1 MHEHNEKVNA
11 LVDPVKLPKM
21 AQVRQIFEASE
32 LEDAAAV
39 LHAELNREAICQTV
53 KPGMSICV
61 TAGSRG
67 ICHIDLLIRETV
79 AFLKALGAKPFIIPA
94 MGSHGGAVAEGQK
107 AILEGFGITEET
119 MGCPIRASME
129 VVQFSQLEDGTPCY
143 IDRYAHEAD
152 GIVVINRV
160 KPHTGFRGR
169 YESGLFKMMCIGL
182 GKQKGAETVHN
193 RGRRRMGE
201 SIELIGNQFIEKE
214 KILFGVAILENAFD
228 RTYALAALLPDEIRE
243 KEPNMLIQA
252 RSLMPRIIPENLDV
266 LVIDY
271 IGKNISGTGMDT
283 NITKSFSLESGIS
296 REGRAKK
303 IAVLDITEQSHGAAV
318 GLGAADTTTHRMFE
332 KMDFNTTYP
341 NLLTTGG
348 TDSAKIPMVFDD
360 QCRAIKAAVKTAIG
374 SDKEHLRIIRIQDT
388 LHLET
393 IWVSE
398 AILDELRGNPHFEI
412 LSEPQEMSFD
422 EDGNL
427 F

>member
-1 MHEHNEKVNA
+1 
-11 LVDPVKLPKM
+11 
-21 AQVRQIFEASE
+21 
-32 LEDAAAV
+32 
-39 LHAELNREAICQTV
+39 
-53 KPGMSICV
+53 
-61 TAGSRG
+61 
-67 ICHIDLLIRETV
+67 
-79 AFLKALGAKPFIIPA
+79 
-94 MGSHGGAVAEGQK
+94 
-107 AILEGFGITEET
+107 
-119 MGCPIRASME
+119 
-129 VVQFSQLEDGTPCY
+129 
-143 IDRYAHEAD
+143 
-152 GIVVINRV
+152 
-160 KPHTGFRGR
+160 
-169 YESGLFKMMCIGL
+169 
-182 GKQKGAETVHN
+182 
-193 RGRRRMGE
+193 
-201 SIELIGNQFIEKE
+201 
-214 KILFGVAILENAFD
+214 
-228 RTYALAALLPDEIRE
+228 
-243 KEPNMLIQA
+243 MLIQA

-303 IAVLDITEQSHGAAV
+303 IAVRDITEQSHGAAV

>member
-39 LHAELNREAICQTV
+39 LHAELNREAIRQTV

-107 AILEGFGITEET
+107 VILEGFGITEET

-201 SIELIGNQFIEKE
+201 SIELIGNQFLEKE

-243 KEPNMLIQA
+243 KEPD
-252 RSLMPRIIPENLDV
+252 RRV
-266 LVIDY
+266 
-271 IGKNISGTGMDT
+271 
-283 NITKSFSLESGIS
+283 
-296 REGRAKK
+296 R
-303 IAVLDITEQSHGAAV
+303 
-318 GLGAADTTTHRMFE
+318 
-332 KMDFNTTYP
+332 
-341 NLLTTGG
+341 
-348 TDSAKIPMVFDD
+348 
-360 QCRAIKAAVKTAIG
+360 
-374 SDKEHLRIIRIQDT
+374 
-388 LHLET
+388 
-393 IWVSE
+393 
-398 AILDELRGNPHFEI
+398 
-412 LSEPQEMSFD
+412 
-422 EDGNL
+422 
-427 F
+427 